1 VNILHALESSDGC
14 IYNQKIVSLGV
25 LPIIIRYKLYF
36 PLTGVQ
42 KKGRRKFTEGWIE
55 FKSKRVAKDVV
66 ANLNNQ
72 KVGGK
77 RRSPNYECLWTMKYL
92 RGLKWAH
99 LTERLAYEK
108 AVHQNR
114 MRTEIAQVKRET
126 NFYIESMEKSKK
138 LKRKAGGTTNGWRVE
153 QKPTDEE
160 ILQKKMK
167 VVKKED
173 QVSHIVN
180 LFNPSNTD

>member
-1 VNILHALESSDGC
+1 
-14 IYNQKIVSLGV
+14 
-25 LPIIIRYKLYF
+25 
-36 PLTGVQ
+36 
-42 KKGRRKFTEGWIE
+42 
-55 FKSKRVAKDVV
+55 
-66 ANLNNQ
+66 
-72 KVGGK
+72 
-77 RRSPNYECLWTMKYL
+77 MKYL
-92 RGLKWAH
+92 RGLKWVH

-126 NFYIESMEKSKK
+126 NFHIESMEKSKK
-138 LKRKAGGTTNGWRVE
+138 FKRKAGGTTSGWRVE

-167 VVKKED
+167 LVKKDD